1 MEDSLDR
8 EKRKIENEK
17 KKKRK
22 TTKKQKKEGSSPETR
37 FKNIEEIFL
46 KRGRNEKIGDTR
58 IKHKMRCVTQ
68 IKFQNIFENL
78 FFEGQKSR
86 LFKTKVFFVQK
97 KWKRQKKI
105 GDAKVDKKAPK
116 TIATRRKEK
125 RNKKNVLLCQKKEK
139 NKTKRTEGKMVKKE
153 DEKNEE

>member
-68 IKFQNIFENL
+68 IKFENIFENHFL
-78 FFEGQKSR
+78 RDKKVDFSKRRFF
-86 LFKTKVFFVQK
+86 LFKKV
-97 KWKRQKKI
+97 
-105 GDAKVDKKAPK
+105 
-116 TIATRRKEK
+116 E
-125 RNKKNVLLCQKKEK
+125 
-139 NKTKRTEGKMVKKE
+139 KTKNWRCES
-153 DEKNEE
+153 